1 MKDLRVLLYVES
13 RFKVNR
19 KRVRAVVSR
28 VIGDQHIE
36 GPVEVSIS
44 FVGNRKMKEISDRH
58 LNDGK
63 IHNILSFPF
72 AEGEASVMPSD
83 ALHLGDIIISY
94 PILIQ
99 EASEEEE
106 LVDDR
111 VDMLVEHGLLH
122 LLGIHHPV

>member
-1 MKDLRVLLYVES
+1 MKPIQILLYVES

-19 KRVRAVVSR
+19 KRVRATVKR
-28 VIGDQHIE
+28 VISEQNLQ

-44 FVGNRKMKEISDRH
+44 FVGNRKMKEVSDTH
-58 LNDGK
+58 LHDGK

-72 AEGEASVMPSD
+72 SEGEASVMPSD
-83 ALHLGDIIISY
+83 ILRLGDIIISY

-99 EASEEEE
+99 ESAAEEE

-111 VDMLVEHGLLH
+111 TEMLVEHGMLH
-122 LLGIHHPV
+122 LLGIHHEE